1 MRASNFFSVIKFRR
15 AVIFPENAS
24 LWFIGE
30 RVLNAS
36 SFIEDLYKESQF
48 LYFSYM
54 SADDLLGAALSD
66 GNYFSNPYLLFAA
79 LRRESPVFYSN
90 NLGGWVVTRHSDVSE
105 ILHNH
110 EDYSSKGR
118 VLHLIQQLDQDVQ
131 DQLPLLQMHFATGLA
146 HSDAPE
152 HKRLRGLLAQ
162 AFTPK
167 MAESMRP
174 ITSEVVERVLSRI
187 DGDVDLIEEV
197 FTPVPALVVGRLLGS
212 QESDIPDLIRWA
224 HAINGLYEKGGR
236 IAPDKA
242 LHAEAMLEEMR
253 HFVTRLTSE
262 RRALRDLGQLDPNSD
277 ILSALV
283 SAELNGDALSESELV
298 STVVTLF
305 VAGHETTT
313 HLLGNGML
321 ALLSTPGA
329 LQALQERPDL
339 IKSAV
344 DEMARFDGSVPR
356 SWRITKRVMEISGV
370 EIPAGQLV
378 LPILASAN
386 RDESIFENPD
396 DFNIERDSRKHLAFG
411 RGVHVCLGAP
421 LARVEGEE
429 ILKVLLTKFKSITL
443 AVEPRE
449 LQWRRDIAL
458 RGLISLPVRINKNGP
473 S

>member
-1 MRASNFFSVIKFRR
+1 
-15 AVIFPENAS
+15 
-24 LWFIGE
+24 
-30 RVLNAS
+30 
-36 SFIEDLYKESQF
+36 
-48 LYFSYM
+48 M
-54 SADDLLGAALSD
+54 SGDDLLGAALSD
-66 GNYFSNPYLLFAA
+66 GSYFSNPYPLFAE
-79 LRRESPVFYSN
+79 LRRESPVFFSQH
-90 NLGGWVVTRHSDVSE
+90 LGGWVVTRYNDVSE

-118 VLHLIQQLDQDVQ
+118 VLHLIQQLDEDVQ
-131 DQLPLLQMHFATGLA
+131 AQLPLLQMHFATGLA

-167 MAESMRP
+167 MAEAMRP
-174 ITSEVVERVLSRI
+174 ITRDVVERVL
-187 DGDVDLIEEV
+187 GGLPPKVDLIADV

-212 QESDIPDLIRWA
+212 DESDIPDLIRWA

-253 HFVTRLTSE
+253 HFVVRLASQ
-262 RRALRDLGQLDPNSD
+262 RRQLRDNGQLDPHAD
-277 ILSALV
+277 ILSGLV
-283 SAELNGDALSESELV
+283 NAELNGDALNESELV
-298 STVVTLF
+298 STAVTLF

-313 HLLGNGML
+313 HLLGNGALGLL
-321 ALLSTPGA
+321 ATPGA
-329 LQALQERPDL
+329 VEQLRARAEL

-356 SWRITKRVMEISGV
+356 SWRITKREMEIAGAV
-370 EIPAGQLV
+370 IPQGQLV

-396 DFNIERDSRKHLAFG
+396 SFEIERDSRKHLAFG

-429 ILKVLLTKFKSITL
+429 ILKVLLNKFSRIEV
-443 AVEPRE
+443 AVDSAE
-449 LQWRRDIAL
+449 LQWRRDVAL
-458 RGLISLPVRINKNGP
+458 RGLIALPVNLEK
-473 S
+473 

>member
-1 MRASNFFSVIKFRR
+1 MN
-15 AVIFPENAS
+15 
-24 LWFIGE
+24 
-30 RVLNAS
+30 
-36 SFIEDLYKESQF
+36 
-48 LYFSYM
+48 
-54 SADDLLGAALSD
+54 ADDLLGAAFSD
-66 GNYFSNPYLLFAA
+66 GTYYSNPYPLFEQ
-79 LRRESPVFYSN
+79 LRRESPVFFSN
-90 NLGGWVVTRHSDVSE
+90 HLGGWVVTRYTDVSE

-118 VLHLIQQLDQDVQ
+118 VLHLIHQLDQDVQ
-131 DQLPLLQMHFATGLA
+131 DHLPLLQMHFATGLA

-167 MAESMRP
+167 LAESMRP
-174 ITSEVVERVLSRI
+174 MTREVVQRVIALI
-187 DGDVDLIEEV
+187 DGEVDLIEEV
-197 FTPVPALVVGRLLGS
+197 FTLVPALVVGRLLGS
-212 QESDIPDLIRWA
+212 RESDIPDLIRWA

-253 HFVTRLTSE
+253 HFVVRLASE
-262 RRALRDLGQLDPNSD
+262 RRALRDLGQLDPHTD
-277 ILSALV
+277 ILSGLV
-283 SAELNGDALSESELV
+283 IAEINGDSLNESELV
-298 STVVTLF
+298 STAVTLF

-321 ALLSTPGA
+321 GLLSQAGA
-329 LQALQERPDL
+329 IATLREKPEL

-356 SWRITKRVMEISGV
+356 SWRITKRTMEISGV

-386 RDESIFENPD
+386 RDETIFDNPD

-429 ILKVLLTKFKSITL
+429 IVKVLLSEFNSIAL

-449 LQWRRDIAL
+449 LEWRRDVAL
-458 RGLISLPVRINKNGP
+458 RGLISLPVRVNKNGP